1 MKRRFVTSKVLFM
14 GSCLGAYSLSGPTLH
29 LLHLAPQT
37 EKNKLCPDE
46 VTLVKYEEKARFD
59 AL

>member
-1 MKRRFVTSKVLFM
+1 MTSKVLFM

-46 VTLVKYEEKARFD
+46 VTLVRYEEKARFD